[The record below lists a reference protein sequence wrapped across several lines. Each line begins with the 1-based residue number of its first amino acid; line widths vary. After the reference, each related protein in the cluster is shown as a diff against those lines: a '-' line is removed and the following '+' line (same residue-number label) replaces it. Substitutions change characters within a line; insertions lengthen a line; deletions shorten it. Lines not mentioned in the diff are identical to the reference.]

1 MADARAELHRPVRPR
16 AGRAVSYVLAVVW
29 AAVFVGAAFGF
40 PPIPGRG
47 TLDSVAFVLLAA
59 AGAFFL
65 YRLGA
70 VAVLPSESGLVVRNI
85 VGRTALEWPEV
96 VEVRFDRDSTWGKLD
111 LADGTTMN
119 VLGIQTADGSYAQQ
133 EAVRLAT
140 LLELHSREGGGPPAR

>member
-16 AGRAVSYVLAVVW
+16 AGRAVSHVLAAVW
-29 AAVFVGAAFGF
+29 ALVFVGAAFGF
-40 PPIPGRG
+40 PPIPDRG
-47 TLDSVAFVLLAA
+47 TLDSVAFVLLAV

-70 VAVLPSESGLVVRNI
+70 VAVLPSEQGLVVRNI
-85 VGRTALEWPEV
+85 VGRTALEWAEV

-119 VLGIQTADGSYAQQ
+119 VLGLQTADGGYAQR

-140 LLELHSREGGGPPAR
+140 LVELHAREGGARPG